1 MLSAIAVLAVCTAPP
16 LPTFAQEH
24 GEQQPQE
31 RQDRQ
36 NQPPEFGD
44 PRFAFHRV
52 EDGYLRLDMRTGDVA
67 VCRQRAVGWACSLVP
82 DERAAVDNEFAR
94 LQRDNAILKNALLA
108 RGMPLP
114 DGMPPDVVPAP
125 VAPPVAA
132 APQVAPP
139 AVSPAVP
146 PVASAPPAAPVPPRA
161 GDPGRASRDDA
172 DIARFMN
179 IIDKVWRHLVEMMA
193 DIQRDMQKKS

>member
-1 MLSAIAVLAVCTAPP
+1 MIRMLPVIALLAVCVAPALP
-16 LPTFAQEH
+16 LFAQEH
-24 GEQQPQE
+24 EEQPPQE

-44 PRFAFHRV
+44 PRFGFHHV

-67 VCRQRAVGWACSLVP
+67 MCRQRAVGWACSLVP
-82 DERAAVDNEFAR
+82 DERAAVDNELAR
-94 LQRDNAILKNALLA
+94 LQRDNATLKNALLEH
-108 RGMPLP
+108 GVPLP
-114 DGMPPDVVPAP
+114 NGMPPDAAPVPA
-125 VAPPVAA
+125 AP
-132 APQVAPP
+132 APQIAPP

-146 PVASAPPAAPVPPRA
+146 PVASAPPAAPMPPKA

-172 DIARFMN
+172 DIARLVD
-179 IIDKVWRHLVEMMA
+179 IIDRVWRRLVEMMA